1 MPFYQKK
8 IQLYSVSEYRYI
20 YLKKQRNLTLEVSY
34 VMHKMLNKNERNII
48 NKQYNS
54 IHCNYNKYRNYT
66 TAKQK
71 VLTDTLHN
79 FESHCKYKR
88 QS

>member
-1 MPFYQKK
+1 M
-8 IQLYSVSEYRYI
+8 YSVSEYRYI
-20 YLKKQRNLTLEVSY
+20 YLKKKQKNQTLEVSY

-48 NKQYNS
+48 NKQYNN